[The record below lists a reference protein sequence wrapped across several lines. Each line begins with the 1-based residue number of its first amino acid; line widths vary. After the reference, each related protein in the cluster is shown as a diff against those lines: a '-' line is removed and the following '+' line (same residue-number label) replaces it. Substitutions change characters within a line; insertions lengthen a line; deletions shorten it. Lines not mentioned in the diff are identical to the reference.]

1 MTILSPQ
8 SHPDGHDLMTEIS
21 RMSKTGGW
29 FYNVEEN
36 KLQWT
41 AETYHIYG
49 LEEDT
54 KITPDYA
61 IQFYSGDSQNV
72 IKACF
77 NTAIET
83 GEGYEIDLEFINAK
97 NQKKWVRTTGKVI
110 LKEGKVT
117 HLYGAFE
124 DISKERQ
131 LALQEQNTSR
141 YLEKVINNLNDAVIT
156 VDEEGVII
164 SANKTTERIFECSA
178 KQLLGE
184 NITIL
189 MPSAHAKLHSKYMN
203 NYFSTGNAKI
213 IGVGRELPAKR
224 LSGEEFPIELSLT
237 EVNFQNKRIFIGII
251 RDISEKKAAISRI
264 YNLAYFDS
272 LTQLPNRRSF
282 EKDVNNILQKAKLTG
297 LDIYCALLDI
307 DCFSEINLIYGKSV
321 GDSVIQAVAERI
333 QSSLPPNFRLY
344 RNMADSFF
352 LLFQTPISPLDD
364 RVISTIKSLEK
375 NISELS
381 WDDDTITTHHQ
392 AMTLSVGSLCIPA
405 SEVDSEKLIQLLEFS
420 SNQAKSLGLNQ
431 CLMLDRQARKQHE
444 RQTLIRYSMI
454 PALENNE
461 FSIVLQPQYSVD
473 LKPTASE
480 ALIRW
485 NSKALG
491 FISPEEFI
499 GLAEENGDILL
510 IGDWVINEVCKLI
523 AKLQQEEINVR
534 VAVNISA
541 KQIVQPDFGNLLIK
555 RIQQWD
561 LNPSQIM
568 LEITESTLVKNI
580 ELVRKQMIALT
591 EKGLSFSIDDFGT
604 GYSSLRYL
612 KELPIHELKID
623 RYFVEEIKD
632 PNIEVPIV
640 NTIIEM
646 AKALGVETVAE
657 GIETAE
663 QLQYLKERGCN
674 FFQGF
679 YLSKPLAIEAWHE
692 LVTKENRVPQE
703 QKSLSL
709 I

>member
-1 MTILSPQ
+1 MSILSPK
-8 SHPDGHDLMTEIS
+8 SHPEGHDLMAEIS

-29 FYNVEEN
+29 FFDIANN

-49 LEEDT
+49 VREGT
-54 KITPDYA
+54 PITPEYA
-61 IQFYSGDSQNV
+61 IQFYVETSKDI
-72 IKACF
+72 IKECF
-77 NTAIET
+77 SNAVNF
-83 GEGYEIDLEFINAK
+83 GQDYEVDLEFLDA
-97 NQKKWVRTTGKVI
+97 QGERKWVRTTGKVVQ
-110 LKEGKVT
+110 KDGKNT

-124 DISKERQ
+124 DITKERR
-131 LALQEQNTSR
+131 LAQQEQNTSR

-156 VDEEGVII
+156 VDDQGTII
-164 SANKTTERIFECSA
+164 SANKTTERIFECTP
-178 KQLLGE
+178 KELLGK
-184 NITIL
+184 NVTIL
-189 MPSAHAKLHSKYMN
+189 MPQAHAKLHQKYMN
-203 NYFSTGNAKI
+203 NYFSTGDAKI

-224 LSGEEFPIELSLT
+224 LTGEEFPMELSLT
-237 EVNFQNKRIFIGII
+237 EVHFQNKRIFIGII

-282 EKDVNNILQKAKLTG
+282 EKDVNSILQKAKLTG

-321 GDSVIQAVAERI
+321 GDSVISAVAERI
-333 QSSLPPNFRLY
+333 QGELPTNFRLY

-352 LLFQTPISPLDD
+352 LLYQTPLSPLDD
-364 RVISTIKSLEK
+364 QVLQVIKKLERE
-375 NISELS
+375 ISELA
-381 WDDDTITTHHQ
+381 WQNTDVETHHQ

-431 CLMLDRQARKQHE
+431 CLMLDRQARKSHE

-454 PALENNE
+454 PALDQGE
-461 FSIVLQPQYSVD
+461 FSVVLQPQYSVD
-473 LKPTASE
+473 LKPIASE

-499 GLAEENGDILL
+499 SLAEENGDILA
-510 IGDWVINEVCKLI
+510 IGDWVINEVCKLL
-523 AKLQQEEINVR
+523 AQLQKEQINIR

-541 KQIVQPDFGNLLIK
+541 KQIVQPDFGALLLK
-555 RIQQWD
+555 RIHQWK

-580 ELVRKQMIALT
+580 ELVRKQMLELT

-623 RYFVEEIKD
+623 RYFVEEIKNPD
-632 PNIEVPIV
+632 IEVPIV

-657 GIETAE
+657 GIETEE
-663 QLQYLKERGCN
+663 QLQYLIKRGCN

-679 YLSKPLAIEAWHE
+679 YLSKPLAVDAWYE
-692 LVTKENRVPQE
+692 LIQKE
-703 QKSLSL
+703 SLEVEKV
-709 I
+709 